1 MKETGIDSMKYR
13 KSTHLA
19 GVDVEMIIAD
29 KGNCILK
36 IKEAYYSRGVNVSG
50 TKTDGYFIEF
60 EESVKPM
67 MVNSGNRKTIGANV
81 RLLTDCTGQESR
93 NIANWIGVTIELYF
107 DESVMMMGKKTGG
120 IKVSNSNPIPNISD
134 VNAKL
139 VLSASKNLIELS
151 ANWSKLSK
159 KEQALPTVNAL
170 KDNLKKQLS

>member
-19 GVDVEMIIAD
+19 GVDVEMIIAE

-50 TKTDGYFIEF
+50 TKTDGYFVEF
-60 EESVKPM
+60 EENVKPM
-67 MVNSGNRKTIGANV
+67 MLNSGNRKTIGSNV
-81 RLLTDCTGQESR
+81 KLLTECTGTESR
-93 NIANWIGVTIELYF
+93 NIANWVGVTIELYF
-107 DESVMMMGKKTGG
+107 DESVKMMNKVTGG
-120 IKVSNSNPIPNISD
+120 IRVSTSNPIPNISD

-139 VLSASKNLIELS
+139 VLNASKNLIELS

-159 KEQALPTVNAL
+159 KEQALPTINAL
-170 KDNLKKQLS
+170 KDNLKNKLA